1 MNWTVAQLLPD
12 QVETWLGIT
21 NLLDELGMWDVLN
34 ELTGRVL
41 NSILIPAGVVSL
53 IGLLLLLGLLFLKD
67 RTSQTVPAT
76 NRPS

>member
-1 MNWTVAQLLPD
+1 LPD
-12 QVETWLGIT
+12 QVETWLGIS

-53 IGLLLLLGLLFLKD
+53 IGLLLLLGLVFIKD
-67 RTSQTVPAT
+67 RTSQTERAT
-76 NRPS
+76 NRAG